1 LKRKRPSKR
10 DLVLMWEASRGI
22 CWRCELPIGK
32 DAVYGTDWEAG
43 HVDKPHWMGGMVLAP
58 EHVIC
63 NREDARDQTRAAAKS
78 VRIRAR
84 NIGVKK
90 PSPFWKPYKPEYT
103 PGRWHDWFD
112 ENGRERSTWI
122 PPTLVGDKGH

>member
-1 LKRKRPSKR
+1 
-10 DLVLMWEASRGI
+10 M
-22 CWRCELPIGK
+22 PIGK

-58 EHVIC
+58 EHIPC
-63 NREDARDQTRAAAKS
+63 NREDARDQTKAAAKS

-90 PSPFWKPYKPEYT
+90 PSPFWKP
-103 PGRWHDWFD
+103 PGPRVIKAHWESYDD
-112 ENGRERSTWI
+112 GRRARWI
-122 PPTLVGDKGH
+122 PEQVIEDRGD